1 MSTDLRAIVS
11 HAKYLNSAPK
21 QPPQSPKT
29 PPNFELKNAPKNTPH
44 HPRHR
49 NTLFARTSS
58 KIALEFKSRRGSRKA
73 LSSQSLGIVKK
84 RVDPLTKGGC
94 DEVDYTVAF
103 TPKGGCLLKRG
114 VRRRDAPRLHTGSI
128 HPQGWVLVEPPVVGE
143 PTFAPTSGRDGTV
156 GRTAVRP
163 YKRVFTTRGAC

>member
-11 HAKYLNSAPK
+11 HAKYLNSTP
-21 QPPQSPKT
+21 QQTPQSPKT

-94 DEVDYTVAF
+94 DEVNYTVAF
-103 TPKGGCLLKRG
+103 TPKGGCPLKQ
-114 VRRRDAPRLHTGSI
+114 PRNLFLQPPHSISSSI
-128 HPQGWVLVEPPVVGE
+128 HPQGWVPIETLCSER
-143 PTFAPTSGRDGTV
+143 TSWRKP
-156 GRTAVRP
+156 AE
-163 YKRVFTTRGAC
+163 ACSIHPQGWVPIETG